1 MLSRAAD
8 NLYWMARHIERAE
21 NTARILSVQLQS
33 EMLPHH
39 GLNPERQWQALLE
52 LYELLE
58 PFKQK
63 NKSLKKNEVLKFM
76 VSDINNPSSIV
87 SCLKL
92 ARENGRVIRGA
103 LPTDLWETVNSTWLE
118 VMSTFSNSSWL
129 KDPDKTFEWV
139 KQRSHLFRGVSEAT
153 MPRSE
158 LLYFTKLGMFIERA
172 DNTARILDVKYVARP
187 IQYVI
192 QKYQEDDLFY
202 KNSEYNNKNKVQLSD
217 SKDYYFWASVLRSLS
232 AFEIY
237 RKVYSDEITPQ
248 KIAELLIQRI
258 DMPRSLLV
266 CISGVVKNLSRVAK
280 QYNSP
285 SKSLRL
291 AGKLEAELKYIIID
305 ESFVVEIH
313 EFLILFL
320 KEVDILART
329 ISDEFLLPLAVE
341 EMKNTP
347 IFPIRNKI
355 SFYE

>member
-8 NLYWMARHIERAE
+8 NFYWMARHIERAE
-21 NTARILSVQLQS
+21 NTARILIVQLQS
-33 EMLPHH
+33 EMLIHQDNTPD
-39 GLNPERQWQALLE
+39 RQWQALLE

-58 PFKQK
+58 LFKQK
-63 NKSLKKNEVLKFM
+63 NKPFKKNEVLRFM
-76 VSDINNPSSIV
+76 VSDIHNPSSIV

-92 ARENGRVIRGA
+92 ARENGRFIRGA
-103 LPTDLWETVNSTWLE
+103 LPTDLWETVNTTWLE
-118 VMSTFSNSSWL
+118 AVNLFSNSSWL

-153 MPRSE
+153 MPRNE

-187 IQYVI
+187 IQHAI
-192 QKYQEDDLFY
+192 KKYQEDDLFY
-202 KNSEYNNKNKVQLSD
+202 KNAKYSSKSNFHFSD

-266 CISGVVKNLSRVAK
+266 CVSGVVKNLSRVAK
-280 QYNSP
+280 QNKSQ
-285 SKSLRL
+285 SRSLRL
-291 AGKLEAELKYIIID
+291 AGKLEAELKYTIID
-305 ESFVVEIH
+305 ELFIHEIH
-313 EFLILFL
+313 EFLVLFL
-320 KEVDILART
+320 KEVDVLSRA
-329 ISDEFLLPLAVE
+329 ISDDFLLPFAVE

-347 IFPIRNKI
+347 IFSIGNEKI
-355 SFYE
+355 FYE

>member
-1 MLSRAAD
+1 VLSRAAD

-33 EMLPHH
+33 EMLPHSDYS
-39 GLNPERQWQALLE
+39 PERQWQALLE
-52 LYELLE
+52 LYELVIL
-58 PFKQK
+58 FKQK
-63 NKSLKKNEVLKFM
+63 NNSYKKKEVLRFM
-76 VSDINNPSSIV
+76 VDDLDNSSSIV
-87 SCLKL
+87 CCLKL
-92 ARENGRVIRGA
+92 ARENARVVRGG
-103 LPTDLWETVNSTWLE
+103 LPTDLWETVNTTWLDANNL
-118 VMSTFSNSSWL
+118 FSNTSWL
-129 KDPDKTFEWV
+129 KDPDKTFDWV

-158 LLYFTKLGMFIERA
+158 SLYFTKLGMFIERA

-187 IQYVI
+187 IQFALK
-192 QKYQEDDLFY
+192 KYQDEDLFS
-202 KNSEYNNKNKVQLSD
+202 KSSNQSNKKKINLSN

-248 KIAELLIQRI
+248 RIAELLIQRN

-266 CISGVVKNLSRVAK
+266 CISGVVKNLSRVAR
-280 QYNSP
+280 QNNSS

-305 ESFVVEIH
+305 EPFIIDIH
-313 EFLILFL
+313 EFLTLFL

-341 EMKNTP
+341 KMKNTP
-347 IFPIRNKI
+347 FFSTGNNTD
-355 SFYE
+355 FL